1 MKKVKI
7 NEQWISPIEMTSK
20 FLFKRW
26 KPKKEEKDL
35 TITRIEVDGKLRE
48 EKIRYSFDLYD
59 EYDVTTGTHN
69 MHEPLPNAAS
79 IIVVRVVKSGLIK
92 DKGLFFPEQLGK
104 QEVIVG
110 FMLVGLAQRKVIYK
124 KEIIYL

>member
-1 MKKVKI
+1 
-7 NEQWISPIEMTSK
+7 MTSK

-69 MHEPLPNAAS
+69 MHEPLPM
-79 IIVVRVVKSGLIK
+79 
-92 DKGLFFPEQLGK
+92 QLP
-104 QEVIVG
+104 
-110 FMLVGLAQRKVIYK
+110 LL
-124 KEIIYL
+124 L